1 MDTTQLPP
9 DFREFLKLLNK
20 HEVRY
25 LVVGGYAVGF
35 HGYPRTTADL
45 DVWVSA
51 TPENAA
57 RVVAALKVFG
67 FPSAAEVEPL
77 LSSPGKL
84 VRMGVPPLRLELLT
98 SISGVQFE
106 VCYPRRVVLVSG
118 DLLID
123 VISLNDLRTNKA
135 AAGRDRDRDD
145 LSHLPS

>member
-67 FPSAAEVEPL
+67 FASAAEVEPL